1 MTQLP
6 WDYFFDSFSN
16 ENFPDLWR
24 PVLFASLALIAA
36 TVLVYAVQTRRLHR
50 HRLYL
55 DMWEWLLWTG
65 IITFF
70 LTLMGA
76 IFVFDFIVELVI
88 LATGLGVLIWVRF
101 VKYPPLFDAY
111 DLQLAHQR
119 YMARVKSSRPE
130 ATIRTKTSKRR
141 KRR

>member
-1 MTQLP
+1 VTQLP
-6 WDYFFDSFSN
+6 WDYFFDSFSKD
-16 ENFPDLWR
+16 NFPDLWQ
-24 PVLFASLALIAA
+24 PMWVASVALLGVLIVAYIVA
-36 TVLVYAVQTRRLHR
+36 TRRLHR

-70 LTLMGA
+70 LLAMGA
-76 IFVFDFIVELVI
+76 VFVFDFIVELVI
-88 LATGLGVLIWVRF
+88 LTAGLGVLVWVRF
-101 VKYPPLFDAY
+101 VRYPPLFEAY

-119 YMARVKSSRPE
+119 YIARVKSSRPE
-130 ATIRTKTSKRR
+130 ATIRTKTAKRR

>member
-1 MTQLP
+1 VTLLP
-6 WDYFFDSFSN
+6 WEYFFDSFSA
-16 ENFPDLWR
+16 ENFPDLYTPIW
-24 PVLFASLALIAA
+24 VASLALLVVA
-36 TVLVYAVQTRRLHR
+36 VVVYAVQTRRLHR

-76 IFVFDFIVELVI
+76 VFVFDFIIELII
-88 LATGLGVLIWVRF
+88 LVTGLGVMVWVRF
-101 VKYPPLFDAY
+101 VRYPPLFDAY

-119 YMARVKSSRPE
+119 YIARVKSSRPE
-130 ATIRTKTSKRR
+130 ATIRTKAPKRR